1 MYQSLRKPRLREV
14 QKELGNFLVH
24 WMRSAALPDTIPT
37 LDVSF
42 MLDSEGNIVAVEKIT
57 VPPQMIE
64 FPADVFIELAR
75 RMKQE
80 IKFPTLPGKD
90 FYPWGISIEPEDVE
104 RGYYRFPGMR
114 VAGYP
119 I

>member
-1 MYQSLRKPRLREV
+1 MAHVPKPPQATV
-14 QKELGNFLVH
+14 TG
-24 WMRSAALPDTIPT
+24 SAEGIRQLFGA

-42 MLDSEGNIVAVEKIT
+42 MLDSEGKIVAMEKIT

-64 FPADVFIELAR
+64 FPADVFLELAR

>member
-1 MYQSLRKPRLREV
+1 
-14 QKELGNFLVH
+14 
-24 WMRSAALPDTIPT
+24 
-37 LDVSF
+37 
-42 MLDSEGNIVAVEKIT
+42 MLDSEGKIVAMEKIT
-57 VPPQMIE
+57 VPYQMIE
-64 FPADVFIELAR
+64 FPADVFLELAR

-90 FYPWGISIEPEDVE
+90 FYPCGISIEPEDVK